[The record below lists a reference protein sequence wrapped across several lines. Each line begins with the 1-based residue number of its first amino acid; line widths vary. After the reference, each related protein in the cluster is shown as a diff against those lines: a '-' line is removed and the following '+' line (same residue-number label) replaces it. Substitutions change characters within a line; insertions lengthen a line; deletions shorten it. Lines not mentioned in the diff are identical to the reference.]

1 MDDQQESINKMKSEI
16 EQLNTSVT
24 EKDDTLLVKHIPF
37 IFFFNLP
44 LPSHL
49 QILYTFKE
57 MWHASLKDICITIL
71 KI

>member
-37 IFFFNLP
+37 IFFF
-44 LPSHL
+44 
-49 QILYTFKE
+49 
-57 MWHASLKDICITIL
+57 
-71 KI
+71 